1 MLQSIAFFKPG
12 VSMLLMIW
20 HLQQVFTL
28 VAATEIYGPLVRVM
42 SEAVFGLGMGGTQ
55 FYEEIVR

>member
-1 MLQSIAFFKPG
+1 MMQSVAFFKPG
-12 VSMLLMIW
+12 VSLLLMIW

-55 FYEEIVR
+55 FE